1 MNPSAPPSTSTATG
15 EQRTLLEVPS
25 TVVAHHDKRSTKGWC
40 SFLAAATLLV
50 CVVRRSGVVPTF
62 HYSQLL
68 CGNTA
73 GSSEMSAVHVVPD
86 AGKGEAC
93 LIFWGTSCDTGLSCD
108 DNHVCQ
114 ENAKQGETCGS
125 SANGIDCVAGFLV
138 QK

>member
-1 MNPSAPPSTSTATG
+1 M
-15 EQRTLLEVPS
+15 V
-25 TVVAHHDKRSTKGWC
+25 
-40 SFLAAATLLV
+40 FLFGRCDSVGVYA
-50 CVVRRSGVVPTF
+50 RRSGVVPTF

-114 ENAKQGETCGS
+114 DNAGPE
-125 SANGIDCVAGFLV
+125 
-138 QK
+138 